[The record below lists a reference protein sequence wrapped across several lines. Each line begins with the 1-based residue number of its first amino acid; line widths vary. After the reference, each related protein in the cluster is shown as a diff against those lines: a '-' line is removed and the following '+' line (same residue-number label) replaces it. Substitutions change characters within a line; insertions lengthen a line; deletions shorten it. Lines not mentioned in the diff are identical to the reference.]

1 MGVDILDIQHWVEDQ
16 MIRGR
21 YMFTKQDVLDLGLP
35 IKDVSVKRSLQ
46 RLEAKG
52 TIMSPWQNFYV
63 AVATE
68 YKLKGVV
75 PPSFYIDKLMAFLGR
90 DYYVSHLT
98 AAALNGASHQ
108 MAMVF
113 QTMVSGGP
121 IRSGVKNGTK
131 LEFTLRQKLPLE
143 FTHKVKTQSG
153 YMTVADAELT
163 ALDVVAEIPPVQQIR
178 LKVEINC
185 FEHFNVLGLQ
195 EVPFR
200 VENSWFVG
208 EAKLTTYHLEELVGT
223 KVRALYQRKKGRD
236 LFDLYMALTAH
247 ELDGEMVLECY
258 RNYIEFVADKA
269 PSYKEFV
276 QNMEQKMQDEEFLE
290 DVVPLLR
297 PEILFDPQKAYSLV
311 YEQLIDKMPG
321 RRD

>member
-163 ALDVVAEIPPVQQIR
+163 ALDVVAENNKVGGLSRAAELLVELCEQTKWDASKLPLLSYFSVATIQRLGFILDLIEEHEQADLLYILMKQTGKTVRRVPLKQTAPVTDGMPVDER
-178 LKVEINC
+178 WKVIDNYELEIDEIC
-185 FEHFNVLGLQ
+185 FLYYILM
-195 EVPFR
+195 
-200 VENSWFVG
+200 S
-208 EAKLTTYHLEELVGT
+208 GT
-223 KVRALYQRKKGRD
+223 MWCRCSDPRFCLIRKKHIR
-236 LFDLYMALTAH
+236 
-247 ELDGEMVLECY
+247 
-258 RNYIEFVADKA
+258 
-269 PSYKEFV
+269 
-276 QNMEQKMQDEEFLE
+276 
-290 DVVPLLR
+290 
-297 PEILFDPQKAYSLV
+297 
-311 YEQLIDKMPG
+311 
-321 RRD
+321 

>member
-143 FTHKVKTQSG
+143 FTHKVKTQSS

-163 ALDVVAEIPPVQQIR
+163 ALDVVAENNKVGGLSRAAELLVELCEQTKWDESKLPLLSYFSVATIQR
-178 LKVEINC
+178 LGFILDLIE
-185 FEHFNVLGLQ
+185 EHEQADSLYILMKQTG
-195 EVPFR
+195 
-200 VENSWFVG
+200 
-208 EAKLTTYHLEELVGT
+208 KT
-223 KVRALYQRKKGRD
+223 VRR
-236 LFDLYMALTAH
+236 
-247 ELDGEMVLECY
+247 
-258 RNYIEFVADKA
+258 
-269 PSYKEFV
+269 
-276 QNMEQKMQDEEFLE
+276 
-290 DVVPLLR
+290 VPLKQTVQVTDGMPVDERWKVIDNYEL
-297 PEILFDPQKAYSLV
+297 EID
-311 YEQLIDKMPG
+311 EI
-321 RRD
+321 